1 MWSGRVTDV
10 SELSSGTPNGAEAEA
25 EALTEAPK
33 DQDGDEALEEV
44 AIVDGGLCRGFAAVL
59 GVAIVGGK
67 KKKKKSCDAE

>member
-25 EALTEAPK
+25 EAQTEPMK
-33 DQDGDEALEEV
+33 DQDRVEALEEMETV
-44 AIVDGGLCRGFAAVL
+44 GGDCAVL

-67 KKKKKSCDAE
+67 KKKL